1 MDTFF
6 LIPKGV
12 CLGADHLTIERV
24 WVISGKNILQTDFEG
39 KKFLQGSTWWKNIF
53 QGVQNWKNKSYTVIC
68 QEKILS
74 PGKKILTKTKSPI
87 PPPPPQKSNGRCL
100 KGALAITH
108 LRIFHVFQLFSFR
121 SFFHRVSPFPTVG
134 NSSPNYPQNI
144 VWQQLCIISR
154 KLSVG
159 LYSLGHRF
167 YMFTWGLLGICGP
180 VGVA

>member
-39 KKFLQGSTWWKNIF
+39 KNSCKEVPGEKISFKVYKTEKVNLAMLYARKKFYHQGKKFLPKPNHP
-53 QGVQNWKNKSYTVIC
+53 Y
-68 QEKILS
+68 
-74 PGKKILTKTKSPI
+74 

-121 SFFHRVSPFPTVG
+121 SFFHRVSLFPTVG